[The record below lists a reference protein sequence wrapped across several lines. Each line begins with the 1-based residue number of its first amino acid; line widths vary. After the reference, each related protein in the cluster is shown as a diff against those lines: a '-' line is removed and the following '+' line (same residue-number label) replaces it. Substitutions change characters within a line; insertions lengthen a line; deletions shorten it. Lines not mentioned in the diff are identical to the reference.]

1 MKDVPSDVDDVKD
14 VPSDV
19 EDDSDACVFL
29 NTVPPPSKPKQ
40 TSTRKKQ
47 KTGDATASNEVN
59 DEDTKVAH
67 HQTKTDAKAKS
78 TFCRHCDCDE
88 EQCHENM
95 FGWFCKE
102 QCQRYMKSKNLNINE
117 HKIFKVY
124 QETYTCVLRYR
135 LSKKGFEIED
145 EDIVLK
151 VPTCMLNN
159 SYSDVLNE
167 LYE

>member
-1 MKDVPSDVDDVKD
+1 MKDVPSDHDDVKD

-19 EDDSDACVFL
+19 EDELDKCVFL
-29 NTVPPPSKPKQ
+29 KTVSPPTKPKQ

-47 KTGDATASNEVN
+47 KTGNPTASNEVN
-59 DEDTKVAH
+59 DEDTKVARR
-67 HQTKTDAKAKS
+67 QTESDTKAKS
-78 TFCRHCDCDE
+78 SNCKFCECDE
-88 EQCHENM
+88 IECHEKR

-102 QCQRYMKSKNLNINE
+102 QCQRYMKSGNRHINE
-117 HKIFKVY
+117 KIIFRVY
-124 QETYTCVLRYR
+124 QDTYSCVLRYR
-135 LSKKGFEIED
+135 VRQEGFDVED

-167 LYE
+167 IYE